1 MPEEGMKWM
10 DRVEVLTFEEIERV
24 ANICVQR
31 FGFDGIR
38 LTGGEPTVRAQLPV
52 LVSRLAAIKSP
63 LTGRPIDLSMTTNGA
78 TLTTLAPDLK
88 QAGLNR
94 INISCDSLSRERFQK
109 LTRRDQLERV
119 LAGID
124 AAIDA
129 GFDPVKLNIVAMRG
143 ENDDEMVD
151 FATFGRNKGVQPRF
165 IEFMPLDADKG
176 WSMEQVFT
184 AEEIVAKINA
194 VYPVEAVTRGSDP
207 ATLYRYLDGKG
218 YFGVIPSVTR
228 PFCESCDR
236 IRITAEGKL
245 RTCLFAIK
253 EFDIRALLRGGATD
267 DELADA
273 LKGAVATKWA
283 GHKIGQVNFIR
294 PARSMSQI
302 GG

>member
-1 MPEEGMKWM
+1 MNQDLSKSPLDGAGSRTEALVDPFNRTVRDLRISITDRCNFRCTYCMPEEGMKWM

-24 ANICVQR
+24 ANVCVQR

-207 ATLYRYLDGKG
+207 ATLYRYLVGG
-218 YFGVIPSVTR
+218 YQITL
-228 PFCESCDR
+228 DR
-236 IRITAEGKL
+236 KTY
-245 RTCLFAIK
+245 
-253 EFDIRALLRGGATD
+253 
-267 DELADA
+267 
-273 LKGAVATKWA
+273 
-283 GHKIGQVNFIR
+283 
-294 PARSMSQI
+294 
-302 GG
+302 